1 MNTNS
6 MTNNHEG
13 CRKAFGTT
21 DSEVTK
27 GINRREMYQ
36 TSLCAINDKS
46 NSPSVRAVTKPRYSQ
61 VQLLFD

>member
-6 MTNNHEG
+6 MTNNQEG

-46 NSPSVRAVTKPRYSQ
+46 NLTFCQSCDKTSVFSSPTS
-61 VQLLFD
+61 L